1 RSRHLAGLIAPR
13 QCDTVL
19 HTPPINASVDWK
31 PIQRPFIHLR
41 LMKMSSYL
49 KTAISSIYSEKDDF
63 IIIGL
68 TGRTG
73 SGCTTAAKKL
83 SSDINKIRHSLF
95 DGDNPANNEQR
106 KQKIIIKRARKI
118 WKRFIHIQA
127 SSIITLILLKSE
139 SKEIEEL
146 LKSQSIDE
154 EKIKKILNEKI
165 DLNEPTKE
173 TTLDETIKFYTETI
187 VEKHQKIKEILGK
200 KFIKAYQEIGKI
212 LGTPEEYQLYRL
224 KNHRNS
230 PRYQ

>member
-83 SSDINKIRHSLF
+83 SSDIYKIRHSLF
-95 DGDNPANNEQR
+95 DEDNTTKNKQK
-106 KQKIIIKRARKI
+106 KQKIKIKIARKI
-118 WKRFIHIQA
+118 WKRFNHIQ
-127 SSIITLILLKSE
+127 SITIKILILLISE
-139 SKEIEEL
+139 RKEIEEL
-146 LKSQSIDE
+146 LKSQ
-154 EKIKKILNEKI
+154 
-165 DLNEPTKE
+165 
-173 TTLDETIKFYTETI
+173 TI
-187 VEKHQKIKEILGK
+187 
-200 KFIKAYQEIGKI
+200 
-212 LGTPEEYQLYRL
+212 
-224 KNHRNS
+224 
-230 PRYQ
+230 